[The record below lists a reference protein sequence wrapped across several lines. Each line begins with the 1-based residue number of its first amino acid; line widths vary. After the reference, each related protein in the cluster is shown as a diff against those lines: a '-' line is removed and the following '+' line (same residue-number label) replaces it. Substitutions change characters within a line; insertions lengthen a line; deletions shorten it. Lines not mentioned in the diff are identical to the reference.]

1 MEITLSS
8 FIPYPSIAVI
18 TPHLTLLTSYRLV
31 AYFPA
36 NSNFTCLLHLNSV
49 KARIFVDIM
58 TRNIN
63 ALKNILLPI
72 NLLRDAL
79 FH

>member
-1 MEITLSS
+1 MKIMPSPFL
-8 FIPYPSIAVI
+8 PYPSIAII
-18 TPHLTLLTSYRLV
+18 TPQLTLLTSYRPV
-31 AYFPA
+31 ATFPA
-36 NSNFTCLLHLNSV
+36 NITGLLHQNSV

-63 ALKNILLPI
+63 ALLKILLPI
-72 NLLRDAL
+72 NLLKDAL

>member
-1 MEITLSS
+1 MEVTLSS
-8 FIPYPSIAVI
+8 FLPYPSIAIV

-31 AYFPA
+31 VIFPA
-36 NSNFTCLLHLNSV
+36 NSNFTGLLHPNLV
-49 KARIFVDIM
+49 KARIFVEIM

-63 ALKNILLPI
+63 SLQKILLPI